1 MKKLTA
7 KSPYARISVAEEDV
21 DDEHT
26 NGNGHGGPH
35 TASPTITRAH
45 LSNGAHA
52 IADDA
57 LTLEVD
63 GMMCGHCVSS
73 VHAALVGVPG
83 VASADVDLDGGR
95 ATLAIRELFF
105 GLGFDWGAVAR
116 LSIHSPR
123 HFMAQL
129 ACRGARLS
137 AESQDVLV
145 ANGTD

>member
-45 LSNGAHA
+45 LGNGTHA

-63 GMMCGHCVSS
+63 GMMCGHCVST

-95 ATLAIRELFF
+95 AT
-105 GLGFDWGAVAR
+105 V
-116 LSIHSPR
+116 
-123 HFMAQL
+123 
-129 ACRGARLS
+129 RGTAAGRRGRS
-137 AESQDVLV
+137 GGPV
-145 ANGTD
+145 G